1 VDDEDA
7 LTALNWLERDYI
19 RHFATKAE
27 QWLDVQH
34 DWPVEWADQLGINDN
49 VALVNL
55 DQLQAMRREIED
67 VLQRYR
73 RVGQGNPQAKR
84 IAVYT
89 YAYPVD
95 LDQRPRGD
103 RS

>member
-1 VDDEDA
+1 MRQRRWPIILALLAAGCAVDQKKE
-7 LTALNWLERDYI
+7 
-19 RHFATKAE
+19 
-27 QWLDVQH
+27 
-34 DWPVEWADQLGINDN
+34 
-49 VALVNL
+49 VA
-55 DQLQAMRREIED
+55 
-67 VLQRYR
+67 RYR